1 MESDNPEITK
11 PSSVIA
17 SPLLEAEPLKRRTH
31 STSSL
36 TDPDNRMSFASSSF
50 FSAGGGSN
58 DGEDDF
64 DNDRDEESPAS
75 EDVHDIMEKE
85 EEEEGEGG
93 EGEGNETT
101 IIRDTDSKT
110 EFEDVIVTPIST
122 AQPILSSP
130 RSSTRPSPITIPVV
144 LEPSST
150 NPEREREEE
159 ERTPIASTST
169 STSQPILPP
178 ESTTTSTSI
187 YGICLISFDHSL
199 GPIIEWNYP
208 ESLNEDKE
216 LVSRLPF
223 LALPDGAH
231 TASLIFSSIISQIHH
246 HSE

>member
-85 EEEEGEGG
+85 EEEGEGG
-93 EGEGNETT
+93 AGEGNETS

-122 AQPILSSP
+122 GQPILSSP
-130 RSSTRPSPITIPVV
+130 KLSTRPSPITIPVG

-231 TASLIFSSIISQIHH
+231 TVSLLFSSTIIQIHH